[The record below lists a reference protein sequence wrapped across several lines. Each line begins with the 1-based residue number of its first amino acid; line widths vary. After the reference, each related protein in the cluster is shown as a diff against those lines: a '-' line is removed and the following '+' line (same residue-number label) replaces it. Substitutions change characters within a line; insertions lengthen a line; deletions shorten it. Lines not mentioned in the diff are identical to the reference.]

1 MFCVSTFLMPLV
13 WQLVIYRLLCI
24 GIFYLAR
31 PFCNGSFDALC
42 IASPSLF
49 QYLVQAVPSHWAQP
63 SMST

>member
-42 IASPSLF
+42 IASPHSIVFSSILCR
-49 QYLVQAVPSHWAQP
+49 QCRPIGPSPA
-63 SMST
+63 